1 MLKVENLCS
10 FYQELQVL
18 YNVSFEV
25 KEGELVTIIGPNG
38 AGKTTAL
45 KSIVGLVKKK
55 GQVLFDNK
63 DISRLPCHSIIKLGL
78 ALVPEG
84 RHVFPYLTVKE
95 NLDLGAFIL
104 LRARRKKEYKENL
117 EFVFSLFPIL
127 KERLNQPAQTMS
139 GGEQQ
144 MLAIGRALMSSP
156 RIILLDEPS
165 MGLAPKV
172 VKEIFKVLKKLKEDG
187 KTILIVEQNAR
198 LVLSLAD
205 RGYLFQ
211 AGQVVLS
218 GSTDQLKTDDVVKK
232 AYFGK
237 EVRLW
242 KT

>member
-1 MLKVENLCS
+1 MLKVESLCS
-10 FYQELQVL
+10 FYGELQVL
-18 YNVSFEV
+18 HDVSFEV
-25 KEGELVTIIGPNG
+25 KKSELVTIIGPNG

-45 KSIVGLVKKK
+45 KSIVGLVKKR
-55 GQVLFDNK
+55 GQVFLADK
-63 DISRLPCHSIIKLGL
+63 DISNLPSYQIVKQGL
-78 ALVPEG
+78 VLVLEG
-84 RHVFPYLTVKE
+84 RQVFPHLTVKE
-95 NLDLGAFIL
+95 NLDLGAFTI
-104 LRARRKKEYKENL
+104 LRARRKKEYLENL

-156 RIILLDEPS
+156 QVLLLDEPS

-172 VKEIFKVLKKLKEDG
+172 VKEIFQVLKKLKESG

-211 AGQVVLS
+211 AGRVVVS
-218 GSTDQLKTDDVVKK
+218 GSSEQLKTDNIVKE

-237 EVRLW
+237 EVSIW